1 MTDTIYEDIIKND
14 NKIRWYGVMIPES
27 LKTKLVIEASKPM
40 MDQINLLESE
50 VDSLK
55 GISKTKMSNRIKS
68 IRANIQNLPYVLNGD
83 VYLKK
88 KKRIEGSK
96 KTKVIKATRRKNDTN
111 IRRNMQ
117 GSKEAPIKG
126 AWLLYFWIQSLWNI
140 KL

>member
-96 KTKVIKATRRKNDTN
+96 KTKVIKATRRK
-111 IRRNMQ
+111 
-117 GSKEAPIKG
+117 K
-126 AWLLYFWIQSLWNI
+126 
-140 KL
+140 